1 MSTRHS
7 AALLVVAILWAAGCG
22 PSPVDAPG
30 GDWTGGAPGPPPLFA
45 TPDGGVTLRFVDTPA
60 EVPDLTMETLDGR
73 TISMAAQRG
82 KVVLVNFWATW
93 CGPCRE
99 EIPFLV
105 RLAER
110 YPDHLTVIG
119 VSEDHGSPDAVAAF
133 GAQYDVNYPLVMS
146 TPEIKR
152 AFPGVFALPTSFVVD
167 PEGRMV
173 ESHVGLISP
182 VILEQ
187 ETRYLASLTHDAD
200 DRDRAVQRP
209 DPARQRRAGYRDSRR
224 GPVGADAGAAR
235 GGAASGERGG
245 LSLRL
250 LADTG
255 AVPDQRLCLRGQSPA
270 GRPARCRG
278 RRRGVNRRAHA
289 SHGRRPAPTRGTR
302 RAGRSSL

>member
-60 EVPDLTMETLDGR
+60 EVPDLTMEALDGR

-133 GAQYDVNYPLVMS
+133 GAQYEVNYPLVMS

-187 ETRYLASLTHDAD
+187 ETRYLASLTHDATIETAPSND
-200 DRDRAVQRP
+200 QIRLANAAQATEIPGVDLSVLTPEQREEVLLRVNEEGCP
-209 DPARQRRAGYRDSRR
+209 CGCSLTLAQCRINDSAC
-224 GPVGADAGAAR
+224 GVSPPLVDQLVAEVAGA
-235 GGAASGERGG
+235 E
-245 LSLRL
+245 
-250 LADTG
+250 
-255 AVPDQRLCLRGQSPA
+255 
-270 GRPARCRG
+270 
-278 RRRGVNRRAHA
+278 
-289 SHGRRPAPTRGTR
+289 
-302 RAGRSSL
+302 

>member
-1 MSTRHS
+1 MSIRYP
-7 AALLVVAILWAAGCG
+7 AALIVVAILCVAGCG
-22 PSPVDAPG
+22 QSTGEAPG
-30 GDWTGGAPGPPPLFA
+30 SDWTGGGPGPAPLFA
-45 TPDGGVTLRFVDTPA
+45 TPDDGVRLRFVDAPA
-60 EVPDLTMETLDGR
+60 SVPDVTMETLDGR
-73 TISMAAQRG
+73 SISMADQQG

-133 GAQYDVNYPLVMS
+133 AEQYGVNYPIVMS

-167 PEGRMV
+167 PEGRIM

-187 ETRYLASLTHDAD
+187 ETRYLTSLSHDATIETVPPNDQIRLANAAQATEIPGVDLSVLTPEQREEVLRRVNADGCPCGCSLTLAQC
-200 DRDRAVQRP
+200 RIN
-209 DPARQRRAGYRDSRR
+209 DSAC
-224 GPVGADAGAAR
+224 GISPPLVEQLVAEIAGA
-235 GGAASGERGG
+235 
-245 LSLRL
+245 
-250 LADTG
+250 
-255 AVPDQRLCLRGQSPA
+255 
-270 GRPARCRG
+270 
-278 RRRGVNRRAHA
+278 N
-289 SHGRRPAPTRGTR
+289 
-302 RAGRSSL
+302 

>member
-22 PSPVDAPG
+22 PSPVAAPG
-30 GDWTGGAPGPPPLFA
+30 SDWTGGAPGPPPLFA
-45 TPDGGVTLRFVDTPA
+45 TPEGGVTLRFVDTPA

-73 TISMAAQRG
+73 TISMADQRG
-82 KVVLVNFWATW
+82 KAVLVNFWATW

-133 GAQYDVNYPLVMS
+133 ADQYGVNYPIVMS

-187 ETRYLASLTHDAD
+187 ETRYLASLTHDATVETAPSND
-200 DRDRAVQRP
+200 QIRLANAAQATEIPGVDLSVLTPEQREEVL
-209 DPARQRRAGYRDSRR
+209 RRVNEEGCPCGCSLTLAQCRINDSAC
-224 GPVGADAGAAR
+224 GISPPLVDQLVAEV
-235 GGAASGERGG
+235 ASAE
-245 LSLRL
+245 
-250 LADTG
+250 
-255 AVPDQRLCLRGQSPA
+255 
-270 GRPARCRG
+270 
-278 RRRGVNRRAHA
+278 
-289 SHGRRPAPTRGTR
+289 
-302 RAGRSSL
+302 

>member
-1 MSTRHS
+1 MSTRHC
-7 AALLVVAILWAAGCG
+7 AALLLVVIFWAAGCG

-60 EVPDLTMETLDGR
+60 EVPDLTMEALDGQ
-73 TISMAAQRG
+73 TISMADQRG

-119 VSEDHGSPDAVAAF
+119 VSEDHGSSDTVAAF
-133 GAQYDVNYPLVMS
+133 AGQYGVNYPIVMS

-187 ETRYLASLTHDAD
+187 ETRYLASLTHDATIETAPSND
-200 DRDRAVQRP
+200 QIRLANAAQATEIPGVDLSVLTPEQREEVLLRVNEEGCP
-209 DPARQRRAGYRDSRR
+209 CGCSLTLAQCRINDSAC
-224 GPVGADAGAAR
+224 GVSPPLVDQLVAEVAGA
-235 GGAASGERGG
+235 E
-245 LSLRL
+245 
-250 LADTG
+250 
-255 AVPDQRLCLRGQSPA
+255 
-270 GRPARCRG
+270 
-278 RRRGVNRRAHA
+278 
-289 SHGRRPAPTRGTR
+289 
-302 RAGRSSL
+302 

>member
-1 MSTRHS
+1 VSTRHP
-7 AALLVVAILWAAGCG
+7 AASLVVAFLWAAGCG

-30 GDWTGGAPGPPPLFA
+30 GDWTGGAPGPPPLFD
-45 TPDGGVTLRFVDTPA
+45 TPDGGVTLRFVDAPA
-60 EVPDLTMETLDGR
+60 EVPPDLTMETLDGR
-73 TISMAAQRG
+73 TVSMAAQRG

-119 VSEDHGSPDAVAAF
+119 VSEDAGGTDLVAAF
-133 GAQYDVNYPLVMS
+133 TAQYGVNYPIVMS

-167 PEGRMV
+167 PAGRMV

-187 ETRYLASLTHDAD
+187 ETRYLASLTHDATIETAPSND
-200 DRDRAVQRP
+200 QIRLANAAQATEIPGVDLSVLTPEQREEVL
-209 DPARQRRAGYRDSRR
+209 RRVNEEGCPCGCSLTLAQCRINDSAC
-224 GPVGADAGAAR
+224 GISPPLVDELVAEVAGA
-235 GGAASGERGG
+235 E
-245 LSLRL
+245 
-250 LADTG
+250 
-255 AVPDQRLCLRGQSPA
+255 
-270 GRPARCRG
+270 
-278 RRRGVNRRAHA
+278 
-289 SHGRRPAPTRGTR
+289 
-302 RAGRSSL
+302 

>member
-1 MSTRHS
+1 MSTRHC
-7 AALLVVAILWAAGCG
+7 AALLLVVIFWAAGCG

-60 EVPDLTMETLDGR
+60 EVPDLTMEALDGQ
-73 TISMAAQRG
+73 TISMADQRG

-119 VSEDHGSPDAVAAF
+119 VSEDHGSSDTVAAF
-133 GAQYDVNYPLVMS
+133 AGQYGVNYPIVMS

-187 ETRYLASLTHDAD
+187 ETRYLASLTHDATIETAPSND
-200 DRDRAVQRP
+200 QIRLANAAQATEIPGVDLSVLTPEQREEVL
-209 DPARQRRAGYRDSRR
+209 RRVNEEGCPCGCSLTLAQCRINDSAC
-224 GPVGADAGAAR
+224 GVSPPLVDQLVAEVAGA
-235 GGAASGERGG
+235 E
-245 LSLRL
+245 
-250 LADTG
+250 
-255 AVPDQRLCLRGQSPA
+255 
-270 GRPARCRG
+270 
-278 RRRGVNRRAHA
+278 
-289 SHGRRPAPTRGTR
+289 
-302 RAGRSSL
+302 

>member
-119 VSEDHGSPDAVAAF
+119 VSEDHGSPDAVAEF
-133 GAQYDVNYPLVMS
+133 GAQYGGNYPRVMS

-152 AFPGVFALPTSFVVD
+152 AIPGVFALPTSFVVD

-187 ETRYLASLTHDAD
+187 ETRYLASLTHDATIETAPSND
-200 DRDRAVQRP
+200 QIRLANAAQATEIPGVDLSVLTPEQREEVLLRVNEEGCP
-209 DPARQRRAGYRDSRR
+209 CGCSLTLAQCRINDSAC
-224 GPVGADAGAAR
+224 GVSPPLVDQLVAEVAGA
-235 GGAASGERGG
+235 E
-245 LSLRL
+245 
-250 LADTG
+250 
-255 AVPDQRLCLRGQSPA
+255 
-270 GRPARCRG
+270 
-278 RRRGVNRRAHA
+278 
-289 SHGRRPAPTRGTR
+289 
-302 RAGRSSL
+302 

>member
-1 MSTRHS
+1 MSTRHFS
-7 AALLVVAILWAAGCG
+7 ALLVVPILWAAGCG

-30 GDWTGGAPGPPPLFA
+30 SDWTGGAAGPPPLFA

-60 EVPDLTMETLDGR
+60 EVPDLTMETLEGE

-119 VSEDHGSPDAVAAF
+119 VSEDQGSPDTVAAF
-133 GAQYDVNYPLVMS
+133 AGQYGVNYPIVMS

-187 ETRYLASLTHDAD
+187 ETRYLTSLTHDATVETAPSND
-200 DRDRAVQRP
+200 QIRLANAAQATEIPGVDLSVLTPEQREEVL
-209 DPARQRRAGYRDSRR
+209 RRVNEEGCPCGCSLTLAQCRINDSAC
-224 GPVGADAGAAR
+224 GISPPLVDQLVAEVAGA
-235 GGAASGERGG
+235 E
-245 LSLRL
+245 
-250 LADTG
+250 
-255 AVPDQRLCLRGQSPA
+255 
-270 GRPARCRG
+270 
-278 RRRGVNRRAHA
+278 
-289 SHGRRPAPTRGTR
+289 
-302 RAGRSSL
+302 

>member
-1 MSTRHS
+1 MSTRHF
-7 AALLVVAILWAAGCG
+7 AALLVVPILWAAGCG

-30 GDWTGGAPGPPPLFA
+30 SDWTGGAAGPPPLFA

-60 EVPDLTMETLDGR
+60 EVPDLTMETLEGE

-119 VSEDHGSPDAVAAF
+119 VSEDQGSPDTVAAF
-133 GAQYDVNYPLVMS
+133 AGQYGVNYPIVMS

-187 ETRYLASLTHDAD
+187 ETRYLTSLTHDATVETAPSND
-200 DRDRAVQRP
+200 QIRLANAAQATEIPGVDLSVLTPEQREEVL
-209 DPARQRRAGYRDSRR
+209 RRVNEEGCPCGCSLTLAQCRINDSAC
-224 GPVGADAGAAR
+224 GISPPLVDQLVAEVAGA
-235 GGAASGERGG
+235 E
-245 LSLRL
+245 
-250 LADTG
+250 
-255 AVPDQRLCLRGQSPA
+255 
-270 GRPARCRG
+270 
-278 RRRGVNRRAHA
+278 
-289 SHGRRPAPTRGTR
+289 
-302 RAGRSSL
+302 

>member
-1 MSTRHS
+1 MTVGDTMNRSGSIKEFPVSTRHP
-7 AALLVVAILWAAGCG
+7 AALIVVAILCAAGCG
-22 PSPVDAPG
+22 QSTGEAPG
-30 GDWTGGAPGPPPLFA
+30 SDWTGGGPGPAPLFA
-45 TPDGGVTLRFVDTPA
+45 TPDDGVRLRFVDAPA
-60 EVPDLTMETLDGR
+60 SVPDVTMETLDGR
-73 TISMAAQRG
+73 SISMADQQG

-133 GAQYDVNYPLVMS
+133 AAQYGVNYPIVMS

-167 PEGRMV
+167 PEGRIM

-187 ETRYLASLTHDAD
+187 ETRYLTSLSHDATIETVPPNDQIRLANAAQATEIPGVDLSVLTPEQREEVLRRVNADGCPCGCSLTLAQC
-200 DRDRAVQRP
+200 RIN
-209 DPARQRRAGYRDSRR
+209 DSAC
-224 GPVGADAGAAR
+224 GI
-235 GGAASGERGG
+235 
-245 LSLRL
+245 
-250 LADTG
+250 
-255 AVPDQRLCLRGQSPA
+255 SP
-270 GRPARCRG
+270 PL
-278 RRRGVNRRAHA
+278 VE
-289 SHGRRPAPTRGTR
+289 
-302 RAGRSSL
+302 

>member
-1 MSTRHS
+1 MSTRHP
-7 AALLVVAILWAAGCG
+7 AALVVVAILCAAGCG
-22 PSPVDAPG
+22 QSPGEAPG
-30 GDWTGGAPGPPPLFA
+30 RDWTGGGPGPAPLFA
-45 TPDGGVTLRFVDTPA
+45 TPDDGVRLRFVDAPA
-60 EVPDLTMETLDGR
+60 TVPDVTMETLDGR
-73 TISMAAQRG
+73 TIAMADQRG

-119 VSEDHGSPDAVAAF
+119 VSEDHGSADAVAAF
-133 GAQYDVNYPLVMS
+133 AAQYGVNYPIVMS

-187 ETRYLASLTHDAD
+187 ETRYLTALTHNATIETVPPNDQIRLANAAQATEIPGVDLSVLTPAQREEVLRRVNSDGCPCGCSLTLAQC
-200 DRDRAVQRP
+200 RIN
-209 DPARQRRAGYRDSRR
+209 DSAC
-224 GPVGADAGAAR
+224 GISPPLVDQLVAEVAGA
-235 GGAASGERGG
+235 E
-245 LSLRL
+245 
-250 LADTG
+250 
-255 AVPDQRLCLRGQSPA
+255 
-270 GRPARCRG
+270 
-278 RRRGVNRRAHA
+278 
-289 SHGRRPAPTRGTR
+289 
-302 RAGRSSL
+302 

>member
-1 MSTRHS
+1 MSTRHP
-7 AALLVVAILWAAGCG
+7 AALLVVAILWTAGCG

-30 GDWTGGAPGPPPLFA
+30 SDWAGGSPGPPPLFD

-60 EVPDLTMETLDGR
+60 EVPDLTMEALDGR
-73 TISMAAQRG
+73 TISMAEQRG

-99 EIPFLV
+99 EIPYLV

-119 VSEDHGSPDAVAAF
+119 VSEDHGSPDAVTAF
-133 GAQYDVNYPLVMS
+133 AGEYGVNYPIVMS

-187 ETRYLASLTHDAD
+187 ETRYLASLTHDATIETAPSND
-200 DRDRAVQRP
+200 QIRLANAAQATEIPGVDLSVLTPAQREEVL
-209 DPARQRRAGYRDSRR
+209 RRVNEEGCPCGCSLTLAQCRINDSSC
-224 GPVGADAGAAR
+224 GVSPPLVDQLVAEVAGA
-235 GGAASGERGG
+235 E
-245 LSLRL
+245 
-250 LADTG
+250 
-255 AVPDQRLCLRGQSPA
+255 
-270 GRPARCRG
+270 
-278 RRRGVNRRAHA
+278 
-289 SHGRRPAPTRGTR
+289 
-302 RAGRSSL
+302 

>member
-1 MSTRHS
+1 VSTRHP

-30 GDWTGGAPGPPPLFA
+30 TDWTGGASGPPPLFD
-45 TPDGGVTLRFVDTPA
+45 TPDGGVTLRFVDAPA

-73 TISMAAQRG
+73 TISMAEQRG

-99 EIPFLV
+99 EIPYLV

-110 YPDHLTVIG
+110 YPDHLMVIG

-133 GAQYDVNYPLVMS
+133 AGQYGVNYPIVMS

-187 ETRYLASLTHDAD
+187 ETRYLASLTHDATVETAPSND
-200 DRDRAVQRP
+200 QIRLANAAQATEIPGVDLSVLTPEQREEVL
-209 DPARQRRAGYRDSRR
+209 RRVNEEGCPCGCSLTLAQCRINDSSC
-224 GPVGADAGAAR
+224 GISPPIVEELVAEVAGA
-235 GGAASGERGG
+235 E
-245 LSLRL
+245 
-250 LADTG
+250 
-255 AVPDQRLCLRGQSPA
+255 
-270 GRPARCRG
+270 
-278 RRRGVNRRAHA
+278 
-289 SHGRRPAPTRGTR
+289 
-302 RAGRSSL
+302 

>member
-1 MSTRHS
+1 MVTRHP
-7 AALLVVAILWAAGCG
+7 AALLLVAILWAAGCG

-30 GDWTGGAPGPPPLFA
+30 SGWTGGAAGPPPLFA
-45 TPDGGVTLRFVDTPA
+45 TPDGGVTLRFVDAPA
-60 EVPDLTMETLDGR
+60 DVPDLRMETLDGE
-73 TISMAAQRG
+73 TVSMADQRG

-99 EIPFLV
+99 EIPYLV

-119 VSEDHGSPDAVAAF
+119 VSEDHGSSDAVAAF
-133 GAQYDVNYPLVMS
+133 AAQYGVNYPIVMS

-187 ETRYLASLTHDAD
+187 ETRYLASLTHDATIETAPPND
-200 DRDRAVQRP
+200 QIRLANAAQATEIPGVDLSVLTPEQREEVL
-209 DPARQRRAGYRDSRR
+209 RRVNEEGCPCGCSLTLAQCRINDSSC
-224 GPVGADAGAAR
+224 GISPPIVEQLVAEVAGA
-235 GGAASGERGG
+235 E
-245 LSLRL
+245 
-250 LADTG
+250 
-255 AVPDQRLCLRGQSPA
+255 
-270 GRPARCRG
+270 
-278 RRRGVNRRAHA
+278 
-289 SHGRRPAPTRGTR
+289 
-302 RAGRSSL
+302 

>member
-1 MSTRHS
+1 MSTRHF
-7 AALLVVAILWAAGCG
+7 AALLVVPVLWAAGCG

-30 GDWTGGAPGPPPLFA
+30 SDWTGGAAGPPPLFA

-60 EVPDLTMETLDGR
+60 EVPDLTMETLDGE

-119 VSEDHGSPDAVAAF
+119 VSEDQGSPDTVAAF
-133 GAQYDVNYPLVMS
+133 AGQYGVNYPIVMS

-187 ETRYLASLTHDAD
+187 ETRYLTSLTHDATVETAPSND
-200 DRDRAVQRP
+200 QIRLANAAQATEIPGVDLSVLTPGQREEVL
-209 DPARQRRAGYRDSRR
+209 RRVNEEGCPCGCSLTLAQCRINDSAC
-224 GPVGADAGAAR
+224 GISPPLVDQLVAEVAGA
-235 GGAASGERGG
+235 E
-245 LSLRL
+245 
-250 LADTG
+250 
-255 AVPDQRLCLRGQSPA
+255 
-270 GRPARCRG
+270 
-278 RRRGVNRRAHA
+278 
-289 SHGRRPAPTRGTR
+289 
-302 RAGRSSL
+302 